1 MVDNAI
7 SVSDLSVSFGSFEA
21 LLDLTFE
28 IKKGEIAIIIGPN
41 GAGKSTLI
49 RSILGLVP
57 HKGTALILGKNP
69 KEMNRKDWARV
80 GYVPQ
85 TINLPKDFP
94 FTVNELISYSQSK
107 NLIPESE
114 RKFRIEKFSSLEHI
128 KDLRHKLIG
137 ELSGGQMQRVLIAR
151 SLIFL
156 PDVMFLDEPLA
167 GIDIE
172 GENTFYEF
180 INNVRNEYGITF
192 LLISHDVTVV
202 SKLADKVLCLN
213 KRLFCYG
220 KPSEVL
226 NEEKIRELYGDKV
239 GVFKHKTCPQDGHC
253 NLYKEVD
260 K

>member
-1 MVDNAI
+1 MAETAI
-7 SVSDLSVSFGSFEA
+7 SVNELSVSFQNFDVLSGVSFEI
-21 LLDLTFE
+21 E
-28 IKKGEIAIIIGPN
+28 RGEIAIIIGPN
-41 GAGKSTLI
+41 GAGKTTLI
-49 RSILGLVP
+49 KAILGLLP
-57 HKGTALILGKNP
+57 HSGTAMILGKSTR
-69 KEMNRKDWARV
+69 EMNKSDWAKV

-85 TINLPKDFP
+85 AIELPRDFP
-94 FTVNELISYSQSK
+94 FTVDELLKYSQSK
-107 NLIPESE
+107 NPIPEKE
-114 RKFRIEKFSSLEHI
+114 RKLRLEKFSSLEHI
-128 KDLRHKLIG
+128 KDLRHKMIG

-180 INNVRNEYGITF
+180 IDKVRNEYGITF

-202 SKLADKVLCLN
+202 SKIADKVLCLN
-213 KRLFCYG
+213 KKLFCYG
-220 KPSEVL
+220 EPALVL
-226 NEEKIRELYGDKV
+226 TEDKIKELYGANF
-239 GVFKHKTCPQDGHC
+239 GVFKHKTCPEDGPC